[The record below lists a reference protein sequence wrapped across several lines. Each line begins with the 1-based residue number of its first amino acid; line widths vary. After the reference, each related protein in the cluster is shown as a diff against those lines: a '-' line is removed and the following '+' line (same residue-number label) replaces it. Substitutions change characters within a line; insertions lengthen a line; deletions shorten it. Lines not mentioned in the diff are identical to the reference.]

1 MGKQTALGGW
11 SLAVS
16 PLKTRAFERMHNS
29 TGWLGPERSGGSTPA
44 KIPVIFLI
52 DVEPDPFLVNR
63 FNPEPW
69 LGYEGI
75 QGYLRALRARFENAT
90 GSPVHYTW
98 CFRMDPQVAESYG
111 SPTWAVDRYP
121 DFIREIDREG
131 DGLGT
136 HPHVYRWLADQQQW
150 LEDAANRDWVTYCV
164 EMSLNAHQEAFGR
177 PCETLRFGNFGMG
190 ISTYTVNLLERLGVR
205 HEMSVEPG
213 LSPTAPGTLE
223 KGFYTGNRP
232 DFRRVPRSPYEPSAS
247 NFLVPEKSG
256 SRSLKII
263 PLTAG
268 ALQMGLRLRARWRRI
283 RENGFRYRHQDTIL
297 SMWRDWKPPNTFDKM
312 VDRALA
318 AQANPYLA
326 FGIRSSIGVGRSRD
340 QVDRCLHALLEHPE
354 RRRFVF
360 TTPAEALAILDG
372 RSES

>member
-1 MGKQTALGGW
+1 M
-11 SLAVS
+11 
-16 PLKTRAFERMHNS
+16 RDS
-29 TGWLGPERSGGSTPA
+29 TGWHGPGRSGDSTPA

-52 DVEPDPFLVNR
+52 DVEPDPFLVDR
-63 FNPEPW
+63 SDPEPW

-75 QGYLRALRARFENAT
+75 QVYLRSLRGRFEKAT

-136 HPHVYRWLADQQQW
+136 HPHVYRWLADRQQW
-150 LEDAANRDWVTYCV
+150 LEDAANRDWVTCCV

-190 ISTYTVNLLERLGVR
+190 MSTYTVNLLERLGVR

-213 LSPTAPGTLE
+213 LSPFPRGALGNRL
-223 KGFYTGNRP
+223 FTGNHP
-232 DFRRVPRSPYEPSAS
+232 DFRRVPRAPYEPSAS
-247 NFLVPEKSG
+247 NFLVPGKSG
-256 SRSLKII
+256 SRSLTII

-268 ALQMGLRLRARWRRI
+268 SLQHGMRLWARWRRI
-283 RENGFRYRHQDTIL
+283 WRNGFRYRHQDTPL
-297 SMWRDWKPPNTFDKM
+297 SMWKDWKPPDTFDKM
-312 VDRALA
+312 VDRAIA

-326 FGIRSSIGVGRSRD
+326 FAIRSCIGVGRSYE
-340 QVDRCLHALLEHPE
+340 QVDKCLQILLDHPE
-354 RRRFVF
+354 RKRFVF
-360 TTPAEALAILDG
+360 STPAEAMAILTG
-372 RSES
+372 RSENRLGAH

>member
-1 MGKQTALGGW
+1 MND
-11 SLAVS
+11 S
-16 PLKTRAFERMHNS
+16 TRRLWPWRL
-29 TGWLGPERSGGSTPA
+29 TGSTPA
-44 KIPVIFLI
+44 RIPVILLV
-52 DVEPDPFLVNR
+52 DVEPDPFLVDR

-69 LGYEGI
+69 LGYEGT
-75 QGYLRALRARFENAT
+75 QVYLRALRTRFEEAT

-121 DFIREIDREG
+121 DFVKEIEREG

-136 HPHVYRWLADQQQW
+136 HLHVYRWIADRQQW
-150 LEDAANRDWVTYCV
+150 LEDAANQDWVSCCV
-164 EMSLNAHQEAFGR
+164 EMSLNAHLEAFGQ

-190 ISTYTVNLLERLGVR
+190 MNTLTVNLLERLGIR
-205 HEMSVEPG
+205 YEMSVEPG
-213 LSPTAPGTLE
+213 LSPSAPGPLD
-223 KGFYTGNRP
+223 KGFYTGIRP
-232 DFRRVPRSPYEPSAS
+232 DFRRVPRAPYEPSAG
-247 NFLVPEKSG
+247 NFLMPVKSG

-268 ALQMGLRLRARWRRI
+268 SHRLGMQLRARWRRI

-297 SMWRDWKPPNTFDKM
+297 SMWRDWKAPNTFDRM

-326 FGIRSSIGVGRSRD
+326 FGIRSSIGAGRSHE
-340 QVDRCLHALLEHPE
+340 QVDKCLQVLLEHPE

-360 TTPAEALAILDG
+360 STPAETMTILDG
-372 RSES
+372 QGGS